1 MRPTLFHADQTF
13 RGVCY
18 MATAFGISGLKSK
31 LDDWRG
37 VRKNVQPKELVA
49 DDNVINP
56 FTIVGASD
64 EGYDLSLLLENLV
77 IPKLIA
83 DRDKSDNWLH
93 LPSLAQGPKPARQRV
108 ITDADVEEFTLLSV
122 SGEAHTLLDF
132 VDHCLETGSSVE
144 TVYIELL
151 APAARR
157 LGEYW
162 EEDSEDFVGVTM
174 GLWRIQEI
182 LRELALRIPP
192 KSRPGH
198 GQRSALFSMMP
209 GEQHSFGTLMVAE
222 CFQRAGWD
230 TDVLIQP
237 TQSELTGKF
246 AKRHYDLIGLTVSR
260 DCSTASLGSVVK
272 TIKAVSCNPHIRVM
286 LGGRVINEQPKLVDE
301 CGADGTATDAVAAVA
316 LADRLVPVELECLE
330 RLT

>member
-1 MRPTLFHADQTF
+1 
-13 RGVCY
+13 
-18 MATAFGISGLKSK
+18 MATVFGISGLKSK
-31 LDDWRG
+31 LDGWRG
-37 VRKNVQPKELVA
+37 TRRNTEPQEFAVA
-49 DDNVINP
+49 DSGINP
-56 FTIVGASD
+56 FTIVAPPD
-64 EGYDLSLLLENLV
+64 EDYDLSLLLENLV

-83 DRDKSDNWLH
+83 DRDKRDNWLH
-93 LPSLAQGPKPARQRV
+93 MPGLSQAGKPPRQAV
-108 ITDADVEEFTLLSV
+108 ITEADVEEFTRLSIG
-122 SGEAHTLLDF
+122 GEAHALLDF

-144 TVYIELL
+144 TVYVELL

-182 LRELALRIPP
+182 LRELTLRIPP

-230 TDVLIQP
+230 TDVMIEP
-237 TQSELTGKF
+237 SQSELTGKF
-246 AKRHYDLIGLTVSR
+246 ANRHYDLIGLTVSR
-260 DCSTASLGSVVK
+260 DCSTAALGSMVK
-272 TIKAVSCNPHIRVM
+272 TIKAVSSNPHIRIM
-286 LGGRVINEQPKLVDE
+286 LGGRVINEQPELVDE
-301 CGADGTATDAVAAVA
+301 CGADATATDAMSAVA
-316 LADRLVPVELECLE
+316 LADRLVPVESECFE
-330 RLT
+330 HLT

>member
-1 MRPTLFHADQTF
+1 
-13 RGVCY
+13 
-18 MATAFGISGLKSK
+18 MATVFGISGLKSK

-37 VRKNVQPKELVA
+37 GRKNIQPQNLAVA
-49 DDNVINP
+49 DSGMNP
-56 FTIVGASD
+56 FTIVEPAD
-64 EGYDLSLLLENLV
+64 EDYDLSLLLENLV

-83 DRDKSDNWLH
+83 DRDKRDNWLH
-93 LPSLAQGPKPARQRV
+93 MPGLSQAGAATRHAA
-108 ITDADVEEFTLLSV
+108 ITVADVEEFTRLSLG
-122 SGEAHTLLDF
+122 GEAHALLDF

-144 TVYIELL
+144 TVYIDLL
-151 APAARR
+151 APAARK

-182 LRELALRIPP
+182 LRELSLRIPP

-230 TDVLIQP
+230 TDVLIEP

-260 DCSTASLGSVVK
+260 DCSTALLGSMVK
-272 TIKAVSCNPHIRVM
+272 TIKAVSSNPHIRIM
-286 LGGRVINEQPKLVDE
+286 LGGRVINEQPGLVDE
-301 CGADGTATDAVAAVA
+301 CGADATAIDAMSAVA
-316 LADRLVPVELECLE
+316 LADRLVPVKLECFE
-330 RLT
+330 HLT

>member
-1 MRPTLFHADQTF
+1 
-13 RGVCY
+13 

-31 LDDWRG
+31 IDDWRG
-37 VRKNVQPKELVA
+37 SRRSTLPRALPDVDSTENALTV
-49 DDNVINP
+49 
-56 FTIVGASD
+56 VGGTD
-64 EGYDLSLLLENLV
+64 KDYDLSLLLENLV

-83 DRDKSDNWLH
+83 DRDKRDSWLH
-93 LPSLAQGPKPARQRV
+93 LPGLSPSAKANLHPA
-108 ITDADVEEFTLLSV
+108 ITDADVEEFTRLSV
-122 SGEAHTLLDF
+122 DGEAHALLDF

-144 TVYIELL
+144 NVYVELL
-151 APAARR
+151 APAARK

-237 TQSELTGKF
+237 TQSELTGKY
-246 AKRHYDLIGLTVSR
+246 ATRHYDLIGLTVSR
-260 DCSTASLGSVVK
+260 DCSTGSLGGMVK
-272 TIKAVSCNPHIRVM
+272 AVKAVSRNPNIRIM
-286 LGGRVINEQPKLVDE
+286 LGGRVINEHPELVDE
-301 CGADGTATDAVAAVA
+301 CGADGTASDAVTAVA
-316 LADRLVPVELECLE
+316 LADYLVPINLECLE
-330 RLT
+330 HLT

>member
-1 MRPTLFHADQTF
+1 
-13 RGVCY
+13 
-18 MATAFGISGLKSK
+18 MATVFGISGLKSK

-37 VRKNVQPKELVA
+37 GRKNIQPQNLAVA
-49 DDNVINP
+49 DSGMNP
-56 FTIVGASD
+56 FTIVEPAD
-64 EGYDLSLLLENLV
+64 EGYDLSILLENLV

-83 DRDKSDNWLH
+83 DRDKRDNWLH
-93 LPSLAQGPKPARQRV
+93 LPGLSQPEHPIRQAA
-108 ITDADVEEFTLLSV
+108 ITDSDVEEFTRLSIG
-122 SGEAHTLLDF
+122 GEAHVLLDF

-151 APAARR
+151 APAARK
-157 LGEYW
+157 LGAYW

-182 LRELALRIPP
+182 LRELSLRIPP

-230 TDVLIQP
+230 TDVLIEP

-260 DCSTASLGSVVK
+260 DCSTDLLGSVVK
-272 TIKAVSCNPHIRVM
+272 TIKAVSSNPHIRIM
-286 LGGRVINEQPKLVDE
+286 LGGRVINEQPELVDE
-301 CGADGTATDAVAAVA
+301 CGADATAIDAKSAVA
-316 LADRLVPVELECLE
+316 LADRLVPVNLECFEHL
-330 RLT
+330 L

>member
-1 MRPTLFHADQTF
+1 MPRRPDFLGESEYGHCFWNFRAEVQIGRMARRPTK
-13 RGVCY
+13 R
-18 MATAFGISGLKSK
+18 TASGI
-31 LDDWRG
+31 WRSPIPG
-37 VRKNVQPKELVA
+37 C
-49 DDNVINP
+49 NP
-56 FTIVGASD
+56 FTIVGPVD
-64 EGYDLSLLLENLV
+64 EDYDLSLLLENLV

-83 DRDKSDNWLH
+83 DRDKRANWLH
-93 LPSLAQGPKPARQRV
+93 LPGLSPITKPSKHAA
-108 ITDADVEEFTLLSV
+108 ITNADVEEFTRLSIG
-122 SGEAHTLLDF
+122 GEAHTLLDF

-144 TVYIELL
+144 TVYVDLL

-182 LRELALRIPP
+182 LRELTLRIPP

-230 TDVLIQP
+230 TDVLIEP

-260 DCSTASLGSVVK
+260 DCSTALLGSMVK
-272 TIKAVSCNPHIRVM
+272 TIKAVSSNPHIRIM
-286 LGGRVINEQPKLVDE
+286 LGGRVINEQPELVDE
-301 CGADGTATDAVAAVA
+301 CGADATAIDAMSAVA
-316 LADRLVPVELECLE
+316 LADRLVPVNLECFE
-330 RLT
+330 HLT

>member
-1 MRPTLFHADQTF
+1 
-13 RGVCY
+13 
-18 MATAFGISGLKSK
+18 MATVFGISGLKSK
-31 LDDWRG
+31 LDGWRG
-37 VRKNVQPKELVA
+37 TRRNTAPQGLAVA
-49 DDNVINP
+49 DSGINP
-56 FTIVGASD
+56 FTIVAPAD
-64 EGYDLSLLLENLV
+64 EDYDLSLLLENLV

-83 DRDKSDNWLH
+83 DRDNGDKRDNWLH
-93 LPSLAQGPKPARQRV
+93 MPGLSQPVKPMRQSA
-108 ITDADVEEFTLLSV
+108 ITYSDVDEFTRLSIT
-122 SGEAHTLLDF
+122 GEAHELLDF

-162 EEDSEDFVGVTM
+162 DSDGEDFVGVTM

-182 LRELALRIPP
+182 LRELTLRIPP

-230 TDVLIQP
+230 TDVLIEP

-260 DCSTASLGSVVK
+260 DCSTALLGSMVK
-272 TIKAVSCNPHIRVM
+272 TIKAVSSNPHVRIM
-286 LGGRVINEQPKLVDE
+286 LGGRVINEQPELVDE
-301 CGADGTATDAVAAVA
+301 CGADATAKDAMSAVA
-316 LADRLVPVELECLE
+316 LADRLVPVKLECFEQLI
-330 RLT
+330 

>member
-1 MRPTLFHADQTF
+1 
-13 RGVCY
+13 

-31 LDDWRG
+31 IDDWRG
-37 VRKNVQPKELVA
+37 SRRNTSSQGLPNGDAAESALTV
-49 DDNVINP
+49 
-56 FTIVGASD
+56 VGGTD
-64 EGYDLSLLLENLV
+64 KDYDLSLLLENLV

-83 DRDKSDNWLH
+83 DRDKRDNWLH
-93 LPSLAQGPKPARQRV
+93 LPGLSPTAKANRHPA
-108 ITDADVEEFTLLSV
+108 ITEADVEEFTQLSV
-122 SGEAHTLLDF
+122 NGEAHALLDF

-144 TVYIELL
+144 TVYVELL
-151 APAARR
+151 APAARK

-246 AKRHYDLIGLTVSR
+246 ATRHYDLIGLTVSR
-260 DCSTASLGSVVK
+260 DCSTGALGGLV
-272 TIKAVSCNPHIRVM
+272 KAVKSVSRNPNVRIM
-286 LGGRVINEQPKLVDE
+286 LGGRVINENPELVEE
-301 CGADGTATDAVAAVA
+301 CGADGTASDAVTAVA
-316 LADRLVPVELECLE
+316 LADHLVPVNLECLE
-330 RLT
+330 YLA